1 MGSRRRGLRF
11 RELDVQSFSSPE
23 ALGYSS
29 LVENERVATAIRFFF
44 GRFSA
49 SP

>member
-1 MGSRRRGLRF
+1 MGSRRRGPRF
-11 RELDVQSFSSPE
+11 RELDLQSFSSSV
-23 ALGYSS
+23 ALGYSN
-29 LVENERVATAIRFFF
+29 LAERERVATAIRFFF

>member
-1 MGSRRRGLRF
+1 MGSRRRGPRF
-11 RELDVQSFSSPE
+11 RELDLQSFSRPV
-23 ALGYSS
+23 ALGYSN
-29 LVENERVATAIRFFF
+29 LVESERVATAIRFFF

>member
-1 MGSRRRGLRF
+1 MGSRQRGPRF
-11 RELDVQSFSSPE
+11 RELNVQSFSRPV
-23 ALGYSS
+23 ALGYSN
-29 LVENERVATAIRFFF
+29 LVESGRVATAIRFFF

>member
-1 MGSRRRGLRF
+1 MGSRQRGPRF
-11 RELDVQSFSSPE
+11 RELDVQSFSRPE
-23 ALGYSS
+23 ALGHSN
-29 LVENERVATAIRFFF
+29 LVESERVATAIRFFF

>member
-1 MGSRRRGLRF
+1 MGSWRRGPRF
-11 RELDVQSFSSPE
+11 RELDLQSFSSPV
-23 ALGYSS
+23 ALGYSN
-29 LVENERVATAIRFFF
+29 LAERERVATAIRFFF